1 LGFDHDRLFTGKE
14 CAVVESFGGHD
25 ALNGKG
31 NIGAGVVF
39 RNDPDRFFVF
49 DAFVE
54 DLGGKHMLEGFVLP
68 DAYARFPPG
77 PSWPA

>member
-1 LGFDHDRLFTGKE
+1 M
-14 CAVVESFGGHD
+14 
-25 ALNGKG
+25 NGKG